1 MLLGGVKNS
10 RNLSE
15 LKFVIIHEIF
25 RSTKIYDKALV
36 HLFVVWRSK
45 ESKKLSV
52 ILFEKCGTTY
62 SNDFYIKDFSIHSF
76 IITLILNIKM

>member
-52 ILFEKCGTTY
+52 IFFEKCGTTY
-62 SNDFYIKDFSIHSF
+62 SNNFYIKDYQF
-76 IITLILNIKM
+76 TLSLFHCHINIKH